1 MLRDVLLVAHV
12 AGGTVALLSL
22 GPAVVLSRG
31 SGVRVGPGHRRAG
44 QVYVWGMVV
53 ALASAYPLAL
63 LLPSMFLGGVALF
76 TTFLVASGWRWIRR
90 GSDGTVGLGR
100 GLAVGMLV
108 AAVGMI
114 VVGVRQLA
122 GGDGLGVALLVF
134 AGIGGALALED
145 LRALRNGRPERRHR
159 VALHLGR
166 MLGGAIATLTAVL
179 VVNVQ
184 TEPVWLGWIAPTV
197 LIVPMIV
204 WRTAQVMRVS

>member
-31 SGVRVGPGHRRAG
+31 SGLRVGPGHRRAG

-53 ALASAYPLAL
+53 ALASAYPLAV
-63 LLPSMFLGGVALF
+63 LLPSLFLGGVALF

-90 GSDGTVGLGR
+90 GSTNTVGLGR

>member
-31 SGVRVGPGHRRAG
+31 YGVRVGPGHRRAG

>member
-31 SGVRVGPGHRRAG
+31 SGLRVGPGHRRAG

-108 AAVGMI
+108 AAVGMV

-122 GGDGLGVALLVF
+122 GGDGLGVALLMF
-134 AGIGGALALED
+134 AGIGGALAVED
-145 LRALRNGRPERRHR
+145 LRALGDGRPERRRR

-179 VVNVQ
+179 VVNVE

-204 WRTAQVMRVS
+204 WRTSQVLRVS